1 MPSTSSASA
10 LRASSSTLV
19 NTPLSPVSQP
29 RALDGREH
37 GFLDDPTAQLSAAP
51 KRPPLPEVLVFQ
63 SWWNEEDS
71 KPPPNMRSG
80 DGIGR
85 RRQLELRY
93 LTRDGL
99 FQMVTDDAV
108 VPLSLRV
115 DRADGEPMGPHDLH
129 VGRKLDVLGR
139 QTTLMKASA
148 KTIAWIDAE
157 AKRLLRRRTALY
169 DELGRFCDARRA
181 LAGAGVPRLYLAN
194 PVAPTDKCEIK
205 QGGATSCARL
215 LAEIAALEGLLLGYR
230 R

>member
-37 GFLDDPTAQLSAAP
+37 GFLDDPTANLSAAP

-108 VPLSLRV
+108 VPLMRYLHGLGIEAGECATSGLAALLQLHAHASPEFLSQFGLN
-115 DRADGEPMGPHDLH
+115 ADS
-129 VGRKLDVLGR
+129 VVVLIG
-139 QTTLMKASA
+139 
-148 KTIAWIDAE
+148 
-157 AKRLLRRRTALY
+157 
-169 DELGRFCDARRA
+169 
-181 LAGAGVPRLYLAN
+181 
-194 PVAPTDKCEIK
+194 CE
-205 QGGATSCARL
+205 GATD
-215 LAEIAALEGLLLGYR
+215 AAFYDRVVKER
-230 R
+230 EE